1 MIIDAF
7 HRFFFFLSTTEGIL
21 LKRIIELIFFTLITY
36 MIVSEF
42 MRTHEKELRYLSIAF
57 AALAFQKFLLS
68 AVFAY
73 EIFGN
78 VSLVVLKPF
87 LPVLEQVLESL
98 AILFLS
104 NAFIFAIFKKI
115 ANKSQMFFFRIEL
128 IIWAIISI
136 AGEIGWRFYINA
148 NPGAEFFDFKG
159 YSVFLIFNIFFLLV
173 PIIYWLS
180 YRKKDIKYRG
190 NIILAFSVY
199 LITWLIRLVNLM
211 FYGGDSPRLLVAEQP
226 FPILSALLFTQ
237 IIYLKLV
244 DKATLKEKLRISEQ
258 KYETEKRLS
267 KMKDEFVSV
276 VSHELKTPLTS
287 MKLYISLLKDGKFGQ
302 TSNEQIKALEV
313 MDEESNRL
321 NFLIDDILNLS
332 RLESGKARLR
342 LENINL
348 YELVQQNNMHYRVAE
363 DKGLKVITLVPK
375 KFYVNVDPDK
385 FKQVFINLLSNAIKY
400 TNKGSITIIA
410 KKSEK
415 YWELNIKDTGMGIEK
430 KYIPKLFDK
439 FYQVEDYM
447 TRTQSGSGLGL
458 AIVKKI
464 VELHKGKIKVES
476 KMGKGSTFTV
486 IIPYQIKV

>member
-1 MIIDAF
+1 MILDAL
-7 HRFFFFLSTTEGIL
+7 HRFFFFLSTTEGLL
-21 LKRIIELIFFTLITY
+21 LKKSIEMIFFTLITY
-36 MIVSEF
+36 MVVSEF
-42 MRTHEKELRYLSIAF
+42 LRTQERELRYLTIAF
-57 AALAFQKFLLS
+57 GALAFQKFILS
-68 AVFAY
+68 MVFAY
-73 EIFGN
+73 EVFGN
-78 VSLVVLKPF
+78 VSLVMLKPM
-87 LPVLEQVLESL
+87 LPVLEQALESL
-98 AILFLS
+98 AILLLA

-115 ANKSQMFFFRIEL
+115 ANKGQMFFFRIEL

-136 AGEIGWRFYINA
+136 ASEIGWRFYIQK
-148 NPGAEFFDFKG
+148 NPAAQFVNFSG
-159 YSVFLIFNIFFLLV
+159 YSAFLIFNIFFLLI
-173 PIIYWLS
+173 PIVYWLN
-180 YRKKDIKYRG
+180 YKKKDIKYKN
-190 NIILAFSVY
+190 NIILAFGVY
-199 LITWLIRLVNLM
+199 LITWLIRLVNLLY
-211 FYGGDSPRLLVAEQP
+211 FGGDSPRLLVAEQP

-244 DKATLKEKLRISEQ
+244 DKATLKEKLRVSEQ

-342 LENINL
+342 LEKINL
-348 YELVQQNNMHYRVAE
+348 YELVQQNNMHYKVAE
-363 DKGLKVITLVPK
+363 DRGLKIMTLVPK
-375 KFYVNVDPDK
+375 KFYVNADPDK

-400 TNKGSITIIA
+400 TIKGSITISA

-415 YWELNIKDTGMGIEK
+415 YWELSVKDTGMGIEK
-430 KYIPKLFDK
+430 KNIPKLFDK
-439 FYQVEDYM
+439 FYQVGDYM
-447 TRTQSGSGLGL
+447 TRAQSGSGLGL

-476 KMGKGSTFTV
+476 KIGKGSTFIV
-486 IIPYQIKV
+486 IMPYEIKV